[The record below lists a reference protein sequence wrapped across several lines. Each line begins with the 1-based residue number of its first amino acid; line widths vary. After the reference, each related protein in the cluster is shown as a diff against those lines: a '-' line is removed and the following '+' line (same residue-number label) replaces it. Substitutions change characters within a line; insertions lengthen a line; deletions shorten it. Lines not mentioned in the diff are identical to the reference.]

1 MPCSKQTRTIPL
13 QLLLVVPFVLEIFTI
28 VGLVGYLSF
37 RNGQKSVAY
46 LTSQLQQEAGNRID
60 QHLDSYMAGPKQL
73 TEMNAAALQAGLID
87 STDADVLL
95 QLFWQQVRSFETGF
109 VLYGSATGQL
119 ESAGYI
125 FEDRITIGYVNPD
138 IHQNSHLYVWEA
150 DGQGRRSKTLVGDFG
165 AYPFQQEDWYREAV
179 KRQQLTWTP
188 VYNWQA
194 EPFSLAISISS
205 PVYGADRQL
214 EGVIASEQRLSQI
227 SDFLRQLKISPSSKT
242 FIIERSGL
250 LVGSSVDEEPFE
262 VIDGKPQRLRASD
275 SQDSQIQATTA
286 HLLTHYGSLETIQSS
301 AQLEFRYEGE
311 RQFVRVMPWKDAL
324 GIDWL
329 VVVTVPESDFMTQI
343 RANTRATLWLCLIAL
358 GIAVILGYYTA
369 RWITIPILRLSQ
381 ASEKLAIA
389 AQEGFS
395 DSTQISQVSV
405 NRIREL
411 STLAAV
417 FNAMAKQLS
426 ASFMQL
432 EYNAYHD
439 GLTDLPN
446 RAAFC
451 LKLQTAIDQRQLVD
465 LVTPS
470 VKADPSSLFAIL
482 FLDLDYF
489 KLVNDGLGH
498 LVGDQL
504 LIEVAKRLQ
513 HCVDAATPVA
523 KTIKTSQQTILSR
536 FGGDEFVILLDNITG
551 LSEAID
557 LAEHI
562 SQTLQQ
568 PFLLNQDEVFI
579 SASIGIVLSNTGG
592 DQPGSFLRNADIA
605 LYHAKAKGKAGY
617 EVFDARMHTEAV
629 ERLQIETDL
638 RRALE
643 REELEV
649 YYQPVVDLGTCQI
662 RGFEALVRWRHP
674 VHGMLS
680 PARFIPVAEET
691 GLIVKLGWWVFT
703 QACLQMREWQRQFDC
718 CQVME
723 MSINL
728 SSKQFLQPD
737 LFEQIELILI
747 QTGLSRSCLKLEI
760 TESLLMSGGEATQA
774 KLKRLNQSGIRL
786 SIDDFGTGYSSLSY
800 LHRFPIDTLKIDRS
814 FISRIGSA
822 ENSLGI
828 VEAIIVLAHKLGMT
842 VVAEGIETEA
852 QFEQLQIFGCE
863 QAQGY
868 LFSPAVPAAQIYSQL
883 KTTVAD
889 AYSHELIRKP
899 GGL

>member
-1 MPCSKQTRTIPL
+1 MPCSKKPRSIPL

-37 RNGQKSVAY
+37 RNGQKSVVD
-46 LTSQLQQEAGNRID
+46 LTSRLQQEVGDRID
-60 QHLDSYMAGPKQL
+60 QHLDSYMASPKQL

-87 STDADVLL
+87 STDSAVLQ
-95 QLFWQQVRSFETGF
+95 QLFWQQVRFFDTGF
-109 VLYGSATGQL
+109 VLYGSAAGRL

-125 FEDRITIGYVNPD
+125 FEDRITIGYVHPD
-138 IHQNSHLYVWEA
+138 VHQNSHLYVWEA
-150 DGQGRRSKTLVGDFG
+150 DGQGQRSKTLVGDFG
-165 AYPFQQEDWYREAV
+165 PYPFQQEDWYREAV

-205 PVYGADRQL
+205 PIYGANRQL
-214 EGVIASEQRLSQI
+214 EGVVASEQRLSQI
-227 SDFLRQLKISPSSKT
+227 SDFLRQLTISPSSKT
-242 FIIERSGL
+242 FIIERNGF
-250 LVGSSVDEEPFE
+250 LVGSSVDEEPFK
-262 VIDGKPQRLRASD
+262 VVDSKPQRLRATD
-275 SQDSQIQATTA
+275 SKDPQIQATAA
-286 HLLTHYGSLETIQSS
+286 HLLTQFGGLETIQ
-301 AQLEFRYEGE
+301 APTQLEFRHEGE
-311 RQFVRVMPWKDAL
+311 RQFVRIMPWKDTL

-329 VVVTVPESDFMTQI
+329 VVVSVPESDFMTQI
-343 RANTRATLWLCLIAL
+343 RANTRATLWLCLMAL
-358 GIAVILGYYTA
+358 GIAVIVGYYTA
-369 RWITIPILRLSQ
+369 RWIMAPVLRLSQ

-389 AQEGFS
+389 AQQGFS
-395 DSTQISQVSV
+395 DSTQIFQVNPTS
-405 NRIREL
+405 IREL

-417 FNAMAKQLS
+417 FNAMAQQLR
-426 ASFMQL
+426 ASFTQL

-465 LVTPS
+465 LVVPS
-470 VKADPSSLFAIL
+470 AEAHPNLLFAIL

-513 HCVDAATPVA
+513 HCVDAATPSIQTT
-523 KTIKTSQQTILSR
+523 KSSQQTILSR
-536 FGGDEFVILLDNITG
+536 FGGDEFVILLDDITG
-551 LSEAID
+551 ITEAID

-579 SASIGIVLSNTGG
+579 SASIGIVLSSTGG

-617 EVFDARMHTEAV
+617 EVFDAQMHTEAV

-662 RGFEALVRWRHP
+662 TGFEALVRWRHP

-680 PARFIPVAEET
+680 PVRFIPIAEEA
-691 GLIVKLGWWVFT
+691 GLIVKLGWWVFR
-703 QACLQMREWQRQFDC
+703 QACLQMREWQQQFTH
-718 CQVME
+718 CQSME

-737 LFEQIELILI
+737 LFEQIESILA
-747 QTGLSRSCLKLEI
+747 QTELSRSCLKLEI
-760 TESLLMSGGEATQA
+760 TESLLMSGGEATQE
-774 KLKRLNQSGIRL
+774 KLKRLNEAGIRL

-800 LHRFPIDTLKIDRS
+800 LHRFPIHTLKIDRS

-822 ENSLGI
+822 ENSRGI

-842 VVAEGIETEA
+842 VVAEGIETED
-852 QFEQLQIFGCE
+852 QFKQLQIFGCE

-868 LFSPAVPAAQIYSQL
+868 LFSPAVPAAQIYAQL
-883 KTTVAD
+883 KVSVAG
-889 AYSHELIRKP
+889 SRCHELE
-899 GGL
+899 GV